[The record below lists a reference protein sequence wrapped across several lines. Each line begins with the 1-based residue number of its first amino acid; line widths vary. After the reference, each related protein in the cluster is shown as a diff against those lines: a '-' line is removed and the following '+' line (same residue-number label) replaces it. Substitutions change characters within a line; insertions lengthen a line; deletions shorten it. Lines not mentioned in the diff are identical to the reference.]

1 MMAQP
6 EDQLQALNAHA
17 EVRLRRVHAERGV
30 RDLSVHLVAS
40 ENEAPAGR
48 EAVPMADLARPGG
61 GVPLPERGRRYVVT
75 FRRAVMWRVIDEAFE
90 GHHEGAGTLEGAI
103 VTDAAVSR
111 FLGMVRAHT
120 YAEVATGRKLHHYR
134 INAVDAVIDVAA
146 FEPPAVRAV
155 RPGPA

>member
-1 MMAQP
+1 MTVEP
-6 EDQLQALNAHA
+6 EAQLQALNAHA
-17 EVRLRRVHAERGV
+17 EVRLSRVAAERGV

-40 ENEAPAGR
+40 ENEAPADRG
-48 EAVPMADLARPGG
+48 AAPMDSLVRAGG
-61 GVPLPERGRRYVVT
+61 GVPLPEGGRGYVVT

-103 VTDAAVSR
+103 VTDTSVSR

-120 YAEVATGRKLHHYR
+120 YAEIATGRKLHHYR

-155 RPGPA
+155 RPGAD

>member
-1 MMAQP
+1 MMVEP
-6 EDQLQALNAHA
+6 EDQLQLLNAHA
-17 EVRLRRVHAERGV
+17 EVRLRRVAAERGV
-30 RDLSVHLVAS
+30 RDLSVYLVAS
-40 ENEAPAGR
+40 ENEDPADR
-48 EAVPMADLARPGG
+48 DAASMAEIARTGG
-61 GVPLPERGRRYVVT
+61 GVPLPQEGRRFVVS

-103 VTDAAVSR
+103 VTDASVSR

-146 FEPPAVRAV
+146 FEPPVVRRAV
-155 RPGPA
+155 

>member
-1 MMAQP
+1 MMAEP
-6 EDQLQALNAHA
+6 EDQLEALNAQA
-17 EVRLRRVHAERGV
+17 EVRLRRVGAERGV
-30 RDLSVHLVAS
+30 RDLCVHLVAS
-40 ENEAPAGR
+40 ENEAPADR
-48 EAVPMADLARPGG
+48 EAVPMADLVRGG
-61 GVPLPERGRRYVVT
+61 EGVPLPAEGRRFVVS

-103 VTDAAVSR
+103 LTDTAVSR

-134 INAVDAVIDVAA
+134 INALDAVIDVAA
-146 FEPPAVRAV
+146 FEPPTVRAV